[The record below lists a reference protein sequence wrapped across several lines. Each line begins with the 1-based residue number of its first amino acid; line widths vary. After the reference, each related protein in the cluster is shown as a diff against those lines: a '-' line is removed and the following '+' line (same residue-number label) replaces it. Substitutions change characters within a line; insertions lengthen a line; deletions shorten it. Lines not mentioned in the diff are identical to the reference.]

1 MREVEVEDEGND
13 SLDEGNDNSEDV
25 AEDGADE
32 LEDKGDERA
41 DEAADNN
48 EEVEERLVDG
58 STSDLEDRA
67 ESLEDN
73 LWMDPMSNQTKPNQ
87 CKAEETYND
96 DTRNKL
102 AELLDGDDS
111 STLNRSKD
119 DLNGLAN
126 ETLEASDSTSQD
138 ILDLADGAAARIE
151 SSVLRGDKLCTT
163 VVSTGSC

>member
-13 SLDEGNDNSEDV
+13 SLDEWNDNSEDV

-67 ESLEDN
+67 EGLEDN
-73 LWMDPMSNQTKPNQ
+73 LWMDPLSNPTK
-87 CKAEETYND
+87 
-96 DTRNKL
+96 
-102 AELLDGDDS
+102 
-111 STLNRSKD
+111 
-119 DLNGLAN
+119 
-126 ETLEASDSTSQD
+126 
-138 ILDLADGAAARIE
+138 
-151 SSVLRGDKLCTT
+151 TT
-163 VVSTGSC
+163 VGRRDLRRRHPQRACRAPRR